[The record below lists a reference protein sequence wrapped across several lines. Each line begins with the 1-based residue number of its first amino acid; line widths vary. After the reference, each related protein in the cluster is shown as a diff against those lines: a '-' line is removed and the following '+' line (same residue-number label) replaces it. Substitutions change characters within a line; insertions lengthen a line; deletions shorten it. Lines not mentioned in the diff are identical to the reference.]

1 MTDENSILDIPR
13 KGNKKAFVLMASL
26 SMLGVE
32 LPSKR
37 QSKKVDLPTR
47 GMKGLSN
54 AELRTSGKKRKHKRK
69 RK

>member
-1 MTDENSILDIPR
+1 MTGENSILDRPK
-13 KGNKKAFVLMASL
+13 KGNRKAFVLMASP

-32 LPSKR
+32 LPSKK

-54 AELRTSGKKRKHKRK
+54 AELKTGGRERKHKRK

>member
-1 MTDENSILDIPR
+1 MTDENSILDRPR

-26 SMLGVE
+26 AMLGVE
-32 LPSKR
+32 LPSKK
-37 QSKKVDLPTR
+37 QSEKIDLPTR

-54 AELRTSGKKRKHKRK
+54 AELKTSGRKRKHKRK

>member
-54 AELRTSGKKRKHKRK
+54 AELKTSGRGRKHKRR

>member
-1 MTDENSILDIPR
+1 MTDENYILDKPE
-13 KGNKKAFVLMASL
+13 KGNRKAFTLMASL
-26 SMLGVE
+26 STLGVE
-32 LPSKR
+32 LPSKK

-54 AELRTSGKKRKHKRK
+54 AELKTSGRKRKHKRK

>member
-1 MTDENSILDIPR
+1 MTDENSILDRPR
-13 KGNKKAFVLMASL
+13 KGNRKAFVLMTSL

-32 LPSKR
+32 LPSKK

-54 AELRTSGKKRKHKRK
+54 AELKTSGKKRKHKRR